1 VAPHPWQRTGPG
13 KAFDGKPKFDLNQ
26 FNTAYFERL
35 RSRVESAGTR
45 GIYVAVMLFEGWGIR
60 RSPGAWENHP
70 FHPVNNVNHINGDS
84 DGDGIGID
92 IHKLASPEV
101 TVLQEAYVRRVID
114 TVNDLDN
121 VLYEIINEGDD
132 TTTDWQYHMIELVRE
147 YEQSKPKQHP
157 VGMTCQRPAGSNPV
171 LFDSTADWIS
181 PDHDGGYRKNPP
193 PADGR
198 KVILSDTDHLW
209 GIGGNQDWVWKTFLT
224 GMNPIFMDP
233 YDGVVLGKPFDPQ
246 WEPVRR
252 AMSQTRAFAERMDL
266 AAMVPRKDLSSTNY
280 CLANPGYEYLVYF
293 PLGGAATID
302 LSDVQGEVQLEWF
315 ATDTGD
321 TQSGGFQP
329 AGGETEVRAPFDG
342 ASVLYIKTGSKD

>member
-1 VAPHPWQRTGPG
+1 
-13 KAFDGKPKFDLNQ
+13 
-26 FNTAYFERL
+26 
-35 RSRVESAGTR
+35 
-45 GIYVAVMLFEGWGIR
+45 M
-60 RSPGAWENHP
+60 
-70 FHPVNNVNHINGDS
+70 
-84 DGDGIGID
+84 
-92 IHKLASPEV
+92 
-101 TVLQEAYVRRVID
+101 
-114 TVNDLDN
+114 
-121 VLYEIINEGDD
+121 
-132 TTTDWQYHMIELVRE
+132 
-147 YEQSKPKQHP
+147 
-157 VGMTCQRPAGSNPV
+157 
-171 LFDSTADWIS
+171 
-181 PDHDGGYRKNPP
+181 
-193 PADGR
+193 
-198 KVILSDTDHLW
+198 ILSDTDHLW